1 MEFKMRTSIIA
12 TSLALGLFAA
22 TSAQAAP
29 VTTWGYSVNTQWIAP
44 TTFTGSG
51 GTQIVS
57 ANEISWGGDNN
68 GVAAGVGNLIV
79 GGGERSG
86 VLVANTAPVGA
97 TVTTNGGVSPTAQF
111 SHINNPISASF
122 GTLLTATVQTTLT
135 LQALNPIPGL
145 AQALPQLVFNI
156 NFAETSNNNNC
167 VVGATSNC
175 DDVFVI
181 TFGALN
187 NIFNYDGLDYFVSIV
202 NTSGPLNPLH
212 PTACA
217 AAGVNGPCLGFLTR
231 EGERTDVDFG
241 ILISARPVQIPEPG
255 ILGLL
260 GLGMLGLFLS
270 RRRTAV

>member
-1 MEFKMRTSIIA
+1 MEFKMRTSIIT
-12 TSLALGLFAA
+12 TSLVLGLFAA
-22 TSAQAAP
+22 TSAQAAL
-29 VTTWGYSVNTQWIAP
+29 VSTWGYSVNTQWIAP
-44 TTFTGSG
+44 TTFTGTG

-68 GVAAGVGNLIV
+68 GNAASVGNLIV
-79 GGGERSG
+79 GGGDRSG

-97 TVTTNGGVSPTAQF
+97 TVTTNGLTSPTAQF
-111 SHINNPISASF
+111 SHINNPISANY

-135 LQALNPIPGL
+135 LQAQSPVAGPVLP
-145 AQALPQLVFNI
+145 LPQLVFNI
-156 NFAETSNNNNC
+156 NFAETSNNGNC

-187 NIFNYDGLDYFVSIV
+187 NMFNYDGNDYFVSIV
-202 NTSGPLNPLH
+202 NTAGPLSPLD

-217 AAGVNGPCLGFLTR
+217 AANAATSCLGFLTE
-231 EGERTDVDFG
+231 EGKRTNVDFG
-241 ILISARPVQIPEPG
+241 ILISAQPVQIPEPG

-260 GLGMLGLFLS
+260 GLGMLGMFLS

>member
-1 MEFKMRTSIIA
+1 MRTSIIA

-44 TTFTGSG
+44 TTFTGPG

-68 GVAAGVGNLIV
+68 GGDAGVGNLIV

-86 VLVANTAPVGA
+86 VLVANTAPA
-97 TVTTNGGVSPTAQF
+97 NAQVTTNGGVSPTARF

-135 LQALNPIPGL
+135 LQALNPSGPVL
-145 AQALPQLVFNI
+145 NLPQLVFNI
-156 NFAETSNNNNC
+156 NFAETSNNGNC

-187 NIFNYDGLDYFVSIV
+187 NSFNYDGLDYFVSIV

-217 AAGVNGPCLGFLTR
+217 AADAATPCLGFLTR

-270 RRRTAV
+270 RRRTAA